1 MGWAEIILYV
11 EACVSSDWAI
21 KAAQTMWCKCMS
33 QGGQVTRMLRNE
45 GGCRAVCWEKRR
57 RKLSYRCP
65 EQWFVAPAKGWIA
78 REQIVERRGMNV
90 IAGLTLKVQWET
102 EMKDKAGL
110 EPGEEKNIGGRD
122 GIEKRLTRQ
131 TWETAAPWTV
141 FLKTN
146 REELCSFLNGG

>member
-1 MGWAEIILYV
+1 MGEDAKSCLLGETQ
-11 EACVSSDWAI
+11 
-21 KAAQTMWCKCMS
+21 KKT
-33 QGGQVTRMLRNE
+33 
-45 GGCRAVCWEKRR
+45 
-57 RKLSYRCP
+57 LSYRCP

-122 GIEKRLTRQ
+122 GIEKRL
-131 TWETAAPWTV
+131 
-141 FLKTN
+141 
-146 REELCSFLNGG
+146 